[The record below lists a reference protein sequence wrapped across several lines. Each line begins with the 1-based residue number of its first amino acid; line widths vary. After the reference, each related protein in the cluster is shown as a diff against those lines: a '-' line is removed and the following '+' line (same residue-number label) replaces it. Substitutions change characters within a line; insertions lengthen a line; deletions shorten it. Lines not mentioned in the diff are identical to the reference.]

1 MVSNQ
6 AKEKATRLLQSFFGV
21 AFFNNARMQ
30 YIFNAV
36 KNLDDSQF
44 LRLVDEALV
53 KEIRPG
59 VNWFSDKAFSAN
71 RMASLDER
79 WRSKEPEPDQCK
91 LCGDIGVVFV
101 KTVKEGS
108 KSLAMQCTCDCA
120 QSKLNFWELPKYSAD
135 FCMIDFPYSM
145 KELKDKMTL
154 NEVAAIFK
162 KHMKHSKKIWDGEE

>member
-21 AFFNNARMQ
+21 TFFNNARME

-44 LRLVDEALV
+44 EKIVQEFCM
-53 KEIRPG
+53 KEQKPG
-59 VNWFSDKAFSAN
+59 VNDFAFKVN
-71 RMASLDER
+71 EIKRH
-79 WRSKEPEPDQCK
+79 SKFGQREVFQNHENCK

-101 KTVKEGS
+101 KTIKEGS
-108 KSLAMQCTCDCA
+108 KSLAMQCTCDCD
-120 QSKLNFWELPKYSAD
+120 QSKLNFWELPKYSTD